1 MMAKFSHEGHFYA
14 QSLFE
19 RLHTEASSPS
29 ITQGLD
35 VNDVIASIK
44 ANIANI
50 LNARVGESLSAPELG
65 LVDFNDAAM
74 GSRDLATRIR
84 RSIYQCLDKYEPRI
98 SEIDIEIY
106 PDPLSLLGIRFH
118 LIAMVDMGRLYHK
131 VKLDLV
137 LDNNKQ
143 YRVT

>member
-1 MMAKFSHEGHFYA
+1 MAKFSQDGHFFA
-14 QSLFE
+14 ASLFE

-29 ITQGLD
+29 VTQGVD
-35 VNDVIASIK
+35 FNDVLTSIK
-44 ANIANI
+44 ANVARI
-50 LNARVGESLSAPELG
+50 LNARAGESLSAPELG
-65 LVDFNDAAM
+65 LVDFNDAVM

-84 RSIYQCLDKYEPRI
+84 RSIYHCLDKYEPRI
-98 SEIDIEIY
+98 SEIEIEMH

-118 LIAMVDMGRLYHK
+118 LIALVEAGSLYQK

-143 YRVT
+143 YRVS